1 MEKPVILCV
10 DDDPTVLFSLKTELR
25 SRFAS
30 RFQYEVAEN
39 GREALDLIA
48 ELVAE
53 KVRIV
58 LVVSDWLMPGM
69 KGDEFL
75 AIVRKQYPHI
85 RAILLTGQ
93 VDPLSS
99 EFVLKNGL
107 AEAIIA
113 KPWNSK
119 FLMDTIET
127 ICVPA

>member
-1 MEKPVILCV
+1 MEKPVIMCV
-10 DDDPTVLFSLKTELR
+10 DDDPSVLFSLKTELR

-30 RFQYEVAEN
+30 RFQYETAEN
-39 GREALDLIA
+39 AHEALELIA
-48 ELVAE
+48 ELVNGSV
-53 KVRIV
+53 KIV

-75 AIVRKQYPHI
+75 TVVRRQYPEI
-85 RAILLTGQ
+85 RAIMLTGQ

-99 EFVLKNGL
+99 DNVLKNGL

-119 FLMDTIET
+119 DLMDTIET

>member
-1 MEKPVILCV
+1 LEKPVIMCV
-10 DDDPTVLFSLKTELR
+10 DDDPSVLFSLKTELR

-30 RFQYEVAEN
+30 RFQYETAEN
-39 GREALDLIA
+39 AHEALELIA
-48 ELVAE
+48 ELVNGSV
-53 KVRIV
+53 KIV

-75 AIVRKQYPHI
+75 TVVRRQYPEI
-85 RAILLTGQ
+85 RAIMLTGQ

-99 EFVLKNGL
+99 DNVLKNGL

-119 FLMDTIET
+119 DLMDTIET

>member
-1 MEKPVILCV
+1 MCV
-10 DDDPTVLFSLKTELR
+10 DDDPSVLFSLKTELR

-30 RFQYEVAEN
+30 RFQYETAEN
-39 GREALDLIA
+39 AHEALELIA
-48 ELVAE
+48 ELVNGSV
-53 KVRIV
+53 KIV

-75 AIVRKQYPHI
+75 TVVRRQYPEI
-85 RAILLTGQ
+85 RAIMLTGQ

-99 EFVLKNGL
+99 DNVLKNGL

-119 FLMDTIET
+119 DLMDTIET